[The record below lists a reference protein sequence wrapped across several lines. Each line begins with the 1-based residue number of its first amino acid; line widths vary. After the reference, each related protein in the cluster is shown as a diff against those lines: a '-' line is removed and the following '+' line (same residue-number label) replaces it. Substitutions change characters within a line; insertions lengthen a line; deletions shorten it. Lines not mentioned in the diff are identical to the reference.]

1 MKNGTCYYFDDIT
14 KIEDFDYDIILDE
27 KSNKTIL
34 VNDMSY
40 KTLIGGKPLRIR
52 FDKADKLIRVYDRTR
67 YSVLL
72 AGETYDFIYNRI
84 RYLIGVKSA
93 HNYAKVI
100 VDSYDT
106 LLLEKKHW
114 NWTEQ
119 RSVWNK
125 NQNY

>member
-52 FDKADKLIRVYDRTR
+52 FDKADY
-67 YSVLL
+67 
-72 AGETYDFIYNRI
+72 
-84 RYLIGVKSA
+84 
-93 HNYAKVI
+93 
-100 VDSYDT
+100 
-106 LLLEKKHW
+106 
-114 NWTEQ
+114 
-119 RSVWNK
+119 
-125 NQNY
+125 